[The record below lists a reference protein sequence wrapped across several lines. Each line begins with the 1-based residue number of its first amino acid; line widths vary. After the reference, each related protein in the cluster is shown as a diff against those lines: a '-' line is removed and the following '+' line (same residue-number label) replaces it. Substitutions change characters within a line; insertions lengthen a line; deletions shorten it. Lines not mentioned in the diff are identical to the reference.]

1 MHITPERWQQ
11 IEKLFHAAL
20 ELKPP
25 ERAVFLEEA
34 CGNDESL
41 RREVESLLGQKEKPE
56 GFMTIPVVDQAI
68 RLLAD
73 NQDATGAE
81 VEIDQPKTPL
91 QETGTLQL
99 AQGHRPGEFGHYRIV
114 RLLGKGGM
122 GEVYEAEDQESGR
135 RVALKILNQ
144 HLDSATD
151 KQRFLREGR
160 LAAQVSHS
168 NCVYVYG
175 SEEIDGTPVISMEFA
190 PGGTLKDH
198 LKREGPMSA
207 ARAVD
212 AILAVIEGLQA
223 AAAKGLLHRDIKP
236 ANCFVDSDGTVK
248 IGDFG
253 LSISTL
259 SREETQLTAA
269 GSFLGTPSF
278 ASPEQLEGKK
288 LDVRSDIYAVG
299 ATLYYLLTGKPP
311 FEAEGTV
318 QLIARILKENP
329 KSPGNLRPEIPKGLS
344 QAILR
349 CLEKD
354 SEKRFFN
361 YAELKERLRPFSSSS
376 PIPADLKIRFVAG
389 SFDFLSILT
398 AVFVLVKLPL
408 FAFGLSLTKPWED
421 TVRIGWLIAYFGLLE
436 GLWDRSAGKALCGLK
451 VVGPAGQRPGPLRAF
466 LRAFVFALFFQVPS
480 AALGAWAGLGT
491 SMWLWS
497 GSAANGKGW
506 AFFTTY
512 QPSPYDCISLL
523 CFLVLF
529 ATMRRENGLGGIH
542 ELLSGT
548 RVVRHLNLP
557 VRPAIEPSSYLEIAT
572 TDPNRIGPYLVI
584 SSLRRVPSEELFLG
598 YDPKLQR
605 KTWIQVPST
614 TTPPVSDSRR
624 DLNRQG
630 RLRWLNGRRSAEECW
645 DAYEAP
651 EGRPFSALLGEQQP
665 WSSVRYWLLD
675 LITEF
680 NASSE
685 NQSIP
690 VTVAL
695 DRLWITSDGRLKLL
709 DFAAPPLD
717 ENTNALQ
724 IVPMTVTD
732 FPSLQLFL
740 YLSSTWALTGGT
752 SSSEPVHRPLPVH
765 ASSFL
770 KELRQQGFRTSREL
784 LQRVQSILDERASL
798 SRRLRLGH
806 LACSSFLP
814 LITTLFVL
822 ASGLVSGFFME
833 YGAGGLALLLL
844 LAFSISTAAEGLFGL
859 LSGVLFRGGL
869 LLKGLGMAVV
879 CKDGSP
885 ASRLR
890 GSFRTL
896 IAWLPVLLNSIVLYF
911 WTCRQPSHAVGSGV
925 VGGVVVRGIGVGLS
939 EGVSETEL
947 LWISS
952 ALVALFICAALRS
965 AITPERGPQDRIAG
979 TYLVPR

>member
-1 MHITPERWQQ
+1 MHMTPERWQQ

-20 ELKPP
+20 ELKAR
-25 ERAVFLEEA
+25 ERAAFLEEA

-56 GFMTIPVVDQAI
+56 GFMTIPVVHQAI
-68 RLLAD
+68 RLLAHS
-73 NQDATGAE
+73 QDSTGAGVE
-81 VEIDQPKTPL
+81 VDQRKTPPPSEP
-91 QETGTLQL
+91 QETGILQL
-99 AQGHRPGEFGHYRIV
+99 AQGHRPGEFGHYHII

-122 GEVYEAEDQESGR
+122 GEVYEAEDQENGR

-198 LKREGPMSA
+198 LKREGPMSV

-212 AILAVIEGLQA
+212 AILAVIDGLQA

-318 QLIARILKENP
+318 QLIARILKESP

-354 SEKRFFN
+354 AEARFPD

-376 PIPADLKIRFVAG
+376 PIPADLKIRLVAG
-389 SFDFLSILT
+389 SLDFLFILT
-398 AVFVLVKLPL
+398 AVFVLVKVPL

-421 TVRIGWLIAYFGLLE
+421 TIRIGWLIAYFGLLE
-436 GLWDRSAGKALCGLK
+436 GLWDRSAGKALYGLK
-451 VVGPAGQRPGPLRAF
+451 VVGPAGQRPGL
-466 LRAFVFALFFQVPS
+466 LRAFVRAFIFALFFQVPS
-480 AALGAWAGLGT
+480 AELGAWARLGT
-491 SMWLWS
+491 STIPFAVAVNDKVC
-497 GSAANGKGW
+497 G
-506 AFFTTY
+506 FFTKY
-512 QPSPYDCISLL
+512 DPSPYDWISLL
-523 CFLVLF
+523 CFLVVF
-529 ATMRRENGLGGIH
+529 ATMRRQNGLAGIH
-542 ELLSGT
+542 EVLSGT
-548 RVVRHLNLP
+548 RVVRLSNLP
-557 VRPAIEPSSYLEIAT
+557 RRSAIEPSSYPEPTT
-572 TDPNRIGPYLVI
+572 TDSNRIGPYLVI
-584 SSLRRVPSEELFLG
+584 RSLRRVPSEELFLG

-605 KTWIQVPST
+605 KTWIQVQST
-614 TTPPVSDSRR
+614 TTPHVSDSRR
-624 DLNRQG
+624 DLNRPG

-645 DAYEAP
+645 DAYEAF
-651 EGRPFSALLGEQQP
+651 EGGPLAALLVEQQP
-665 WSSVRYWLLD
+665 WGTVRYWLLD

-680 NASSE
+680 NAISE
-685 NQSIP
+685 NRSIP
-690 VTVAL
+690 VAIAL
-695 DRLWITSDGRLKLL
+695 DRLWITSEGRLKLL
-709 DFAAPPLD
+709 DFAALPLD
-717 ENTNALQ
+717 ENYNALQ
-724 IVPMTVTD
+724 LAPMTVTD

-740 YLSSTWALTGGT
+740 YRLSTWALTGGM
-752 SSSEPVHRPLPVH
+752 SNSEHVSGHRPLPVH
-765 ASSFL
+765 ASFFL
-770 KELRQQGFRTSREL
+770 KELRQQGFRTSGEL
-784 LQRVQSILDERASL
+784 LQRVEFILGRRASL

-814 LITTLFVL
+814 LIIALLIL
-822 ASGLVSGFFME
+822 ASAAVME
-833 YGAGGLALLLL
+833 AGPGYPLLLS
-844 LAFSISTAAEGLFGL
+844 FSMITVLEGLFAL
-859 LSGVLFRGGL
+859 FSGVLFRGGPL
-869 LLKGLGMAVV
+869 LRELGIVV
-879 CKDGSP
+879 VDKDGSP

-890 GSFRTL
+890 ASFRTL
-896 IAWLPVLLNSIVLYF
+896 TAWLPVLLNAIVLYF
-911 WTCRQPSHAVGSGV
+911 WVSGQPSRTGSGLSF
-925 VGGVVVRGIGVGLS
+925 GIDPS
-939 EGVSETEL
+939 EGVSEIEL
-947 LWISS
+947 IWVSS
-952 ALVALFICAALRS
+952 ALIVLFICGALWS

>member
-1 MHITPERWQQ
+1 MPMTPERWQQ

-20 ELKPP
+20 ELKAP
-25 ERAVFLEEA
+25 ERAAFLEEA
-34 CGNDESL
+34 CGNDKSL
-41 RREVESLLGQKEKPE
+41 RREVESLLGQKEKPQ
-56 GFMTIPVVDQAI
+56 GFMSIPVVDRAI

-73 NQDATGAE
+73 SQDTTEEGLKVA
-81 VEIDQPKTPL
+81 QRKTPR
-91 QETGTLQL
+91 QESRETGTLQL
-99 AQGHRPGEFGHYRIV
+99 AQGHRLGEFGHYQIV

-151 KQRFLREGR
+151 RQRFLREGR
-160 LAAQVSHS
+160 LAAQISQS

-175 SEEIDGTPVISMEFA
+175 SEEIDGTPVISMEFV

-198 LKREGPMSA
+198 VKREGPMSV

-223 AAAKGLLHRDIKP
+223 AVAKGLLHRDIKP

-259 SREETQLTAA
+259 SREETQLTAT

-278 ASPEQLEGKK
+278 ASPEQLEGRK

-318 QLIARILKENP
+318 QLIARILKETP
-329 KSPGNLRPEIPKGLS
+329 ESPSNLRPETPKGLS

-354 SEKRFFN
+354 AEKRFSN
-361 YAELKERLRPFSSSS
+361 YAELKEQLRPFSSSS

-389 SFDFLSILT
+389 SFDFLFILT
-398 AVFVLVKLPL
+398 AAFVLVQVPL

-421 TVRIGWLIAYFGLLE
+421 TVRIGWLITYFGLLE
-436 GLWDRSAGKALCGLK
+436 GLWDRSAGKALCGLR
-451 VVGPAGQRPGPLRAF
+451 VVGPAGQRPGPHRAF
-466 LRAFVFALFFQVPS
+466 LRALIFALFFQVPS
-480 AALGAWAGLGT
+480 AALGAWARLAT
-491 SMWLWS
+491 FMWLWS
-497 GSAANGKGW
+497 GSAASGKGW
-506 AFFTTY
+506 AFITMY

-529 ATMRRENGLGGIH
+529 TTVRRENGFAGIH
-542 ELLSGT
+542 EILSGT
-548 RVVRHLNLP
+548 RVVRHSNLP
-557 VRPAIEPSSYLEIAT
+557 VRPVIKSSSYPEPT
-572 TDPNRIGPYLVI
+572 TTYPNRIGPYLVI
-584 SSLRRVPSEELFLG
+584 RSLRRVPSEELFLG
-598 YDPKLQR
+598 YDPRLHR
-605 KTWIQVPST
+605 KTWIQVPSI
-614 TTPPVSDSRR
+614 TTPPISDSRR
-624 DLNRQG
+624 DLNRPG

-651 EGRPFSALLGEQQP
+651 EGRPLAALLGEQQP

-680 NASSE
+680 NATSE

-695 DRLWITSDGRLKLL
+695 DRLWITSEGRLKLL
-709 DFAAPPLD
+709 DFAAPGLD
-717 ENTNALQ
+717 ENYNAPQLP
-724 IVPMTVTD
+724 PMTVTD
-732 FPSLQLFL
+732 FPSLQPFL
-740 YLSSTWALTGGT
+740 YRLSTRALTGAM
-752 SSSEPVHRPLPVH
+752 SNSEHASRHRPLPVH

-770 KELRQQGFRTSREL
+770 KELRQQWFRTSREL
-784 LQRVQSILDERASL
+784 LQRVESILDRSASL

-806 LACSSFLP
+806 LTCSSFLP
-814 LITTLFVL
+814 LITALFSL
-822 ASGLVSGFFME
+822 ASGFAISGE
-833 YGAGGLALLLL
+833 GGPGVPMLTLLLG
-844 LAFSISTAAEGLFGL
+844 FSAITVVEGIFGLF
-859 LSGVLFRGGL
+859 SGVLFRGGL
-869 LLKGLGMAVV
+869 LLRGLGMAVV
-879 CKDGSP
+879 NTDGLP

-890 GSFRTL
+890 ASFRTL
-896 IAWLPVLLNSIVLYF
+896 IAWLPVLLNAIVLYF
-911 WTCRQPSHAVGSGV
+911 WMSRQPSIPADRGF
-925 VGGVVVRGIGVGLS
+925 VVRGIGVDLS
-939 EGVSETEL
+939 KGVSEIEL
-947 LWISS
+947 LWVSS
-952 ALVALFICAALRS
+952 ALVALFICGALWS

>member
-1 MHITPERWQQ
+1 MRMTPERWQQ
-11 IEKLFHAAL
+11 IETLFHAAL
-20 ELKPP
+20 ELNVR
-25 ERAVFLEEA
+25 ERAAFLEEA

-56 GFMTIPVVDQAI
+56 GFMNTPVVDQAI
-68 RLLAD
+68 RLLAHSH
-73 NQDATGAE
+73 DATGAE
-81 VEIDQPKTPL
+81 VEVDQLKTPPPSES

-99 AQGHRPGEFGHYRIV
+99 VQGHGPGEFGHYRIM

-122 GEVYEAEDQESGR
+122 GEVYEAEDLESGR

-198 LKREGPMSA
+198 LKREGPMSV

-212 AILAVIEGLQA
+212 AILAVIDGLQA

-344 QAILR
+344 RAILR
-349 CLEKD
+349 CLEKN
-354 SEKRFFN
+354 SEKRFSN

-398 AVFVLVKLPL
+398 AAFVLVKLPL

-466 LRAFVFALFFQVPS
+466 LRAFIFALFFQVPS

-529 ATMRRENGLGGIH
+529 ATVRRENGLAGIH

-557 VRPAIEPSSYLEIAT
+557 VRPVIEPSSYPEPAT

-584 SSLRRVPSEELFLG
+584 RSLRRVPSEELFLG

-605 KTWIQVPST
+605 KTWIQVPSI

-624 DLNRQG
+624 DLNRPG

-651 EGRPFSALLGEQQP
+651 EGRPLSALLGEQQP

-695 DRLWITSDGRLKLL
+695 DRLWITTDGRLKLL

-717 ENTNALQ
+717 ENYNALQ
-724 IVPMTVTD
+724 LAPMTVTD

-740 YLSSTWALTGGT
+740 YRLSTWALTGGM
-752 SSSEPVHRPLPVH
+752 SNSEHVSKHLSRPLPVH

-770 KELRQQGFRTSREL
+770 KELRQQEFRTSGEL
-784 LQRVQSILDERASL
+784 LQRVESILGGRASL

-833 YGAGGLALLLL
+833 YGAGGPALFLL

-869 LLKGLGMAVV
+869 LLRGLGIAVV
-879 CKDGSP
+879 YKDGSP

-890 GSFRTL
+890 ASFRTL
-896 IAWLPVLLNSIVLYF
+896 IAWLPVLSKCDRPVFLD
-911 WTCRQPSHAVGSGV
+911 
-925 VGGVVVRGIGVGLS
+925 
-939 EGVSETEL
+939 
-947 LWISS
+947 
-952 ALVALFICAALRS
+952 LR
-965 AITPERGPQDRIAG
+965 T
-979 TYLVPR
+979 TVPRGW